1 MKTIVKLAVLLTT
14 LLLLSGAAFAEA
26 ECECYTINAT
36 DLDNPEDSC
45 TRDVQICFDFG
56 SHKGIFTSP
65 KYVPFP
71 KTVFMPL
78 NMYLDAMNRKMSGSL
93 ALFDAVSLKFHGDW
107 MHVVTGELSSTNLS
121 KFCGYNGY
129 HRYALHGHRAE
140 MCGEQSQQSLR
151 SVTGTDNLIEQMQTL
166 LESTL
171 GPLIDPE

>member
-1 MKTIVKLAVLLTT
+1 MKTMVKLAVLLAT
-14 LLLLSGAAFAEA
+14 LLLLSGAAFA

-71 KTVFMPL
+71 KTVLMPL
-78 NMYLDAMNRKMSGSL
+78 NMYFDAMNRKMSGSL
-93 ALFDAVSLKFHGDW
+93 ALFDAVSLKFHGDS
-107 MHVVTGELSSTNLS
+107 MYVVTGELSSTNLT

-129 HRYALHGHRAE
+129 HRYALHGYRAE
-140 MCGEQSQQSLR
+140 MCGEQSVR
-151 SVTGTDNLIEQMQTL
+151 SVTGTDNLIEQLQTL